1 MVHASRLA
9 SVLAALGL
17 AACGG
22 GGDSSPAGSGITI
35 SGTVTAAS
43 LARMDSD
50 TGDPRAPR
58 AVNNTPGSA
67 QAIPGAVT
75 LGGWASGTTDTAD
88 VFRATLAAGQT
99 VSLAIADA
107 ATADLDLYLFTTAD
121 TTTPV
126 CESAGTGPTESC
138 PVAAPGD
145 YYVLVSAFSGASN
158 YVLTLGQGATSAGS
172 PDPGS
177 LRLDAE
183 FVPGEVIVRFRDD
196 VLLTAAAETLAA
208 RAASVGLVPLGG
220 APRREMLLAL
230 GDGDEGR
237 ARAFAALGIERPA
250 AEAAVEAADPVRAA
264 KLDTLRVVKALRRR
278 FDVAGADPNYVHRP
292 SLVPNDTFYGFQWH
306 YPAMNLPQ
314 AWDVTTG
321 TPAGGGN
328 APIVAVADT
337 GVVLSHP
344 DFEIAPGVSQL
355 VQGYDFIR
363 DPVAA
368 RDGNGIDPI
377 PDDPGDGA
385 TAGQHSWHGTHVA
398 GTVAAASN
406 NGSGVAGVAWG
417 AKVMPIRVLGA
428 GGGTS
433 YDIIQGIRYAARL
446 SNDSGTLP
454 TRRADVLN
462 LSLGCLAC
470 FAQTSQDAY
479 TEVRNAGVVVVA
491 AAGNENTI
499 QPGYPASYAGV
510 VSVSAV
516 DMALARAPYS
526 NYGPT
531 VDVAAPGGDTS
542 VDRDGNGYADGVLST
557 LVDGSRQPIYSFLQG
572 TSMASPHFAGVVA
585 LMKAACPSLTPDG
598 LDGLL
603 ASGMMTIDRGASG
616 RDDVFGHGLVDA
628 LAAVSNCGTQP
639 PATLSVTP
647 SRLDFGTSAT
657 SVTLT
662 ASKTGAGAL
671 AVSFSADAGWLGVA
685 PATID
690 GEGFGTYTATVSR
703 TGLAAGIH
711 TATITFT
718 TAANT
723 VTVPVTLQVGTGS
736 GAGDTGHLYFLLV
749 DFSTNPPRTVAQAEG
764 NPSSGLYPFALSNVP
779 SGTYF
784 LVAGTDS
791 DNDDLICDEGEA
803 CGAYPTIGVPTPIDA
818 TQSRSG
824 LGFGAGFEV
833 PLGSASPGGAA
844 GKEGFRLLDRAKR
857 VEVAP

>member
-22 GGDSSPAGSGITI
+22 GGDSTPAGSGITI

-58 AVNNTPGSA
+58 TLNDTPGAA
-67 QAIPGAVT
+67 QAIPSAVT
-75 LGGWASGTTDTAD
+75 VGGWASATTDVLD
-88 VFRATLAAGQT
+88 VYRATLAAGQT
-99 VSLAIADA
+99 VSLAIANA
-107 ATADLDLYLFTTAD
+107 GTADLDLLLFTTAD
-121 TTTPV
+121 TMNPV
-126 CESAGTGPTESC
+126 CESAGTGPSESC
-138 PVAAPGD
+138 PVAAPGE
-145 YYVLVSAFSGASN
+145 YYVVVGAFSGASN
-158 YVLTLGQGATSAGS
+158 YVLTVGQGATSAGS
-172 PDPGS
+172 PDPGA
-177 LRLDAE
+177 LHLDAE
-183 FVPGEVIVRFRDD
+183 FVPGEVVVRFRDD
-196 VLLTAAAETLAA
+196 VLLPAAAETLAA

-220 APRREMLLAL
+220 APRREMLLAV
-230 GDGDEGR
+230 GPGDEGR
-237 ARAFAALGIERPA
+237 ARAFAALGIDRPA
-250 AEAAVEAADPVRAA
+250 AEAAVEGAAPVRAA
-264 KLDTLRVVKALRRR
+264 KRDTLRVVKALRRR

-292 SLVPNDTFYGFQWH
+292 SLVPNDTFYVHQWH
-306 YPAMNLPQ
+306 YPAMKLPQ
-314 AWDVTTG
+314 AWNVTTG

-328 APIVAVADT
+328 APIVAVVDT
-337 GVVLSHP
+337 GVVINHP
-344 DFEIAPGVSQL
+344 DFFGQL
-355 VQGYDFIR
+355 VQGYDFISNS
-363 DPVAA
+363 VSA
-368 RDGNGIDPI
+368 RDGSGIDPD

-406 NGSGVAGVAWG
+406 NGLGVAGVAWG

-454 TRRADVLN
+454 ARRADVLN

-479 TEVRNAGVVVVA
+479 TAVRAAGVVVVA
-491 AAGNENTI
+491 AAGNENTS
-499 QPGYPASYAGV
+499 QRGYPASYDGV

-526 NYGPT
+526 NYGDR

-557 LVDGSRQPIYSFLQG
+557 LVNESRQPIYSFLQG
-572 TSMASPHFAGVVA
+572 TSMASPHVAGVVA
-585 LMKAACPSLTPDG
+585 LMKAACPTLGPDG

-603 ASGMMTIDRGASG
+603 ASGMMTVDRGAAG
-616 RDDVFGHGLVDA
+616 RDDVYGHGLVDA
-628 LAAVSNCGTQP
+628 LAAVSNCGTPP

-657 SVTLT
+657 SFTLT
-662 ASKTGAGAL
+662 ASKVGAGAL
-671 AVSFSADAGWLGVA
+671 AVSFLDDAGWLTVT
-685 PATID
+685 PATVD
-690 GEGFGTYTATVSR
+690 AEGIGTYTATVSR
-703 TGLAAGIH
+703 TGLTAGIH

-718 TAANT
+718 AAPAT
-723 VTVPVTLQVGTGS
+723 ITVPVTLQVGTGS
-736 GAGDTGHLYFLLV
+736 GAGNAGHLYFLLV

-764 NPSSGLYPFALSNVP
+764 NPSSGLYPFALGNVP

-791 DNDDLICDEGEA
+791 DDDDFICDDGEA

-824 LGFGAGFEV
+824 LGFSAGFEV

-844 GKEGFRLLDRAKR
+844 GKQGFRLLDGAKR